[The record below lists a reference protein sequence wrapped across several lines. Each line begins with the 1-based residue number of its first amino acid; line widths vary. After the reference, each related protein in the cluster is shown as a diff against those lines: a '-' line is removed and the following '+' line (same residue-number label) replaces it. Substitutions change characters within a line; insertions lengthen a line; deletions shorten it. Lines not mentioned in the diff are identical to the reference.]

1 MSILQ
6 QSYFQFF
13 QELRENN
20 TKEWFLKN
28 KTRYE
33 KDVKF
38 PFINLLKA
46 ISEDMQDSE
55 PYLIGI
61 DPNKFIFR
69 IHKDLRFSKDKKPY
83 KEYMTALLSP
93 FGTKD
98 KTYPGHYMEI
108 SCEKIII
115 AGGVY
120 WFEYK
125 NMLERVRYKISD
137 NGDIF
142 SKLVNEPS
150 FIKNFGGIVGK
161 KNKKLPKDLM
171 DAMETQPLIANNQF
185 YWWKELPSSK
195 ALEDNFVN
203 TLKNYFVSA
212 QKLNTFFIDSMHR
225 V

>member
-20 TKEWFLKN
+20 TREWFQEN

-33 KDVKF
+33 KEVKL
-38 PFINLLKA
+38 PFRDLLKA
-46 ISEDMQDSE
+46 IAEEMQDSE
-55 PYLIGI
+55 PYLIGM

-83 KEYMTALLSP
+83 KEHMTALLSP
-93 FGTKD
+93 FGTRD
-98 KTYPGHYMEI
+98 KIYPGHYIEI

-115 AGGVY
+115 AGGAY
-120 WFEYK
+120 WFEDK
-125 NMLERVRYKISD
+125 NMLERVRYKILD
-137 NGDIF
+137 KRDIF
-142 SKLVNEPS
+142 SKLVNEKT

-161 KNKKLPKDLM
+161 KNKKLPKELM
-171 DAMETQPLIANNQF
+171 DASDIEPLIANNQF

-195 ALEDNFVN
+195 ALDDNFVC
-203 TLKNYFVSA
+203 TVKNYFVSA
-212 QKLNTFFIDSMHR
+212 QKLNAFFIDIMY
-225 V
+225 